1 VLNLQ
6 KEVFMEKQPTSIK
19 KSRFTKKEWAYIFY
33 DWAESAYTVIFAT
46 FIFPLLYG
54 YLSVD
59 VGGLGQNVADS
70 LFAFLVSGISLVV
83 AILSPILGTLADYR
97 GLKKKFFF
105 IFFFVGLVSAISL
118 IFYPVFETQ
127 SLWWIILIP
136 YVIGTVG
143 YTGTNVFYDSFI
155 VDMTND
161 ENMDRVSTTAYA
173 FGYIGG
179 STIPLI
185 LAVVLLTILPDAI
198 PGFTIT
204 LGFQITFLFT
214 SLWWLIFSIPFLK
227 EANQVYGI
235 EREKSPVKK
244 AFNRLFKT
252 LKETRKYPKIFL
264 FLLAFFLYIDGVH
277 TIINLAARFAVNAL
291 DIPPEDELTT
301 LLPIFLV
308 IQIAAFIFALIFSR
322 LSKIIK
328 AERILLVNIATY
340 AFISILGVF
349 IRELWHFYILGIL
362 VATSQGSIQ
371 ALSRSYFGKIIPK
384 EKTNEFFGLYTVFSR
399 FAAVIGPFIVG
410 VVASLVTL
418 QFGDLPGGNLRYG
431 VLSLIILFITGG
443 LIFNKARKLPDTH
456 LDNRIEQ
463 NTFSETNLD
472 SEIKISVNGEI
483 ILRVIRIFVW
493 IGIIIGFPTIISPI
507 VGFIALDKLKNAKTI
522 HDFKI
527 IGIMT
532 LIFNSLIAGI
542 LILTI
547 DSIKYSRK
555 ID

>member
-1 VLNLQ
+1 MLNFK
-6 KEVFMEKQPTSIK
+6 KEVFMEKQPTAIRKSKVTK
-19 KSRFTKKEWAYIFY
+19 KFNKKEWAYIFY

-83 AILSPILGTLADYR
+83 ALLSPILGTLADYR
-97 GLKKKFFF
+97 GLKKKFFL
-105 IFFFVGLVSAISL
+105 IFFFVGLISAVSL
-118 IFYPVFETQ
+118 VFYPVFETQ

-155 VDMTND
+155 VDMTDD
-161 ENMDRVSTTAYA
+161 ENMDRVSTAAYA

-179 STIPLI
+179 SSIPLI
-185 LAVVLLTILPDAI
+185 VAVVLLTILPDAI
-198 PGFTIT
+198 PGFTLT

-214 SLWWLIFSIPFLK
+214 SLWWFIFSIPFLK
-227 EANQVYGI
+227 EATQVYGI
-235 EREKSPVKK
+235 KPETSPVKK
-244 AFNRLFKT
+244 AFGRLMKT
-252 LKETRKYPKIFL
+252 LKEARKYPKIFL

-291 DIPPEDELTT
+291 DILPENELTT

-308 IQIAAFIFALIFSR
+308 IQIAAFIFAMIFSR
-322 LSKIIK
+322 LSKVIQ
-328 AERILLVNIATY
+328 AEKILLANIATY
-340 AFISILGVF
+340 AVISIFGVF

-362 VATSQGSIQ
+362 VASSQGSIQ

-384 EKTNEFFGLYTVFSR
+384 DKANEFFGLYTVFSR

-431 VLSLIILFITGG
+431 VLSLIVLFIAGG
-443 LIFNKARKLPDTH
+443 LIFNKARKLPDT
-456 LDNRIEQ
+456 
-463 NTFSETNLD
+463 
-472 SEIKISVNGEI
+472 
-483 ILRVIRIFVW
+483 
-493 IGIIIGFPTIISPI
+493 P
-507 VGFIALDKLKNAKTI
+507 
-522 HDFKI
+522 
-527 IGIMT
+527 
-532 LIFNSLIAGI
+532 
-542 LILTI
+542 
-547 DSIKYSRK
+547 K
-555 ID
+555 IDG